1 VQQASNQ
8 LPRAFLTSKTGQP
21 KLPESRATEVPIRIL
36 IEASQPGIRDMM
48 ASHLTSLGYECK
60 MAETP
65 DDALETLGS
74 GEKFDLVCCDLASW
88 PEEKFRHLQGGKTHV
103 VALIAVYDTVLIG
116 GILENCQFDF
126 LLKPFTPELLTIVV
140 RRGLERHRLL
150 MENLFLKNSLG
161 LASGIEIPRMA
172 YKDHL

>member
-1 VQQASNQ
+1 MQQESNQ
-8 LPRAFLTSKTGQP
+8 FPRIFSGRTAP
-21 KLPESRATEVPIRIL
+21 KFPESKATEVPIRIL
-36 IEASQPGIRDMM
+36 VEASQPDIRDMM

-65 DDALETLGS
+65 DDALETLAS

-88 PEEKFRHLQGGKTHV
+88 PEEKFWRLHGNKTHFL
-103 VALIAVYDTVLIG
+103 ALIAVYDTVLIER
-116 GILENCQFDF
+116 ILENCEFDF

-150 MENLFLKNSLG
+150 MENLFLKNWVGLG
-161 LASGIEIPRMA
+161 SGIEIPRMA